1 MHKTNSN
8 QLSELFSG
16 LINLMKKDGYCAGY
30 IQQIRG
36 SCDSLAKIADKM
48 GKDVIDEELS
58 RAFLSDF
65 SHFRTGKYSES
76 RFMRHKRCLHVLQT
90 YQNSGIPDWNVIKRK
105 SSVQALTS
113 PQFID
118 TLTAFVRHIKEDL
131 GLKRNTTDGY
141 SRFVYQ
147 FLVYCEKI
155 SCLTLE
161 DICDKDIPVFLK
173 TQCQGRYQPTSIGGL
188 LPSLKLFFS
197 LNEITK
203 PFLAK
208 FPKTPRRKKEIIP
221 VLRDHEYELF
231 KEYLKTA
238 PMSARNRTIC
248 WLAFE
253 TGLRAVDMANL
264 KITDIDFVNDVI
276 TIIQQ
281 KTSKPLEL
289 PLRAT
294 YGNAISEYLVNER
307 PQSNSTYLFLSSSA
321 PFRPLVAHG
330 AYYAI
335 ILNAFRAAGIEKP
348 ERICGTRF
356 TRHNAASHMLK
367 SGIPLY
373 DVSAALGHSNP
384 NSVDVY
390 LATDEKMMVECCL
403 PIPCV
408 KGAGRNE

>member
-1 MHKTNSN
+1 
-8 QLSELFSG
+8 
-16 LINLMKKDGYCAGY
+16 
-30 IQQIRG
+30 
-36 SCDSLAKIADKM
+36 
-48 GKDVIDEELS
+48 
-58 RAFLSDF
+58 
-65 SHFRTGKYSES
+65 
-76 RFMRHKRCLHVLQT
+76 
-90 YQNSGIPDWNVIKRK
+90 
-105 SSVQALTS
+105 
-113 PQFID
+113 
-118 TLTAFVRHIKEDL
+118 
-131 GLKRNTTDGY
+131 
-141 SRFVYQ
+141 
-147 FLVYCEKI
+147 
-155 SCLTLE
+155 
-161 DICDKDIPVFLK
+161 
-173 TQCQGRYQPTSIGGL
+173 
-188 LPSLKLFFS
+188 
-197 LNEITK
+197 
-203 PFLAK
+203 
-208 FPKTPRRKKEIIP
+208 
-221 VLRDHEYELF
+221 
-231 KEYLKTA
+231 
-238 PMSARNRTIC
+238 MSARNRTIC